1 MQVYT
6 FWWMIL
12 NTLIKCISALRIKA
26 RTRWSGV
33 PIIIEKLMSSVCLH
47 TENCFKWTT
56 GLTGTPVGNGY
67 GNLHGQY
74 LVLDKGVRLGRHK
87 VQFDTNFMTR
97 GRFNQHTLMPGSK
110 ERIVIMLS
118 STSSFES

>member
-1 MQVYT
+1 MKNSTTQRVRSY
-6 FWWMIL
+6 
-12 NTLIKCISALRIKA
+12 LR
-26 RTRWSGV
+26 
-33 PIIIEKLMSSVCLH
+33 

-87 VQFDTNFMTR
+87 VQFDTNFMIR
-97 GRFNQHTLMPGSK
+97 GRFNQHTLMPGAK
-110 ERIVIMLS
+110 ERIMSLIGDMTLS
-118 STSSFES
+118 MSAEDYNPLPLVYLVLQ